1 MQVRSLGWKDP
12 LEKEMQPTPVF
23 LPGEFH
29 GQRSHGV
36 TKSRTRPKRFTILS
50 TMQYALLVL
59 RKWLQKDAE
68 GLTEKWFLIEQ
79 VRAMVW
85 KHPLCRRR
93 LPMAGT
99 QELQLEFECIVVLGL
114 LQVFIRRGLSA
125 DLGRGLPLFT
135 NRETFLDLGPLKVF
149 LFEYYLFYFYPFELF
164 CF

>member
-68 GLTEKWFLIEQ
+68 GLTEKWSLIEQ

-85 KHPLCRRR
+85 KHLLCRRR

-99 QELQLEFECIVVLGL
+99 
-114 LQVFIRRGLSA
+114 
-125 DLGRGLPLFT
+125 
-135 NRETFLDLGPLKVF
+135 
-149 LFEYYLFYFYPFELF
+149 
-164 CF
+164 